1 MNGKNGKSTSNG
13 KQAKITGLIVSTL
26 GLLIFLLGADPG
38 LFGLDRSP
46 VIGYVQVMVF
56 STGLLILTLGS
67 SITLNS
73 YWYKNGRSILAD
85 IGLRLAWTGLIISLA
100 SGMADLF
107 GLGTRPLTESTTF
120 FGYWQARG
128 VLIGEIVIILG
139 LLLMLPFKRS
149 SPPPE
154 KEDEASTSQ

>member
-1 MNGKNGKSTSNG
+1 MTEQDQNKSKPTNGISIKR
-13 KQAKITGLIVSTL
+13 TGIILTFL
-26 GLLIFLLGADPG
+26 GLFFFLLGADPG

-46 VIGYVQVMVF
+46 VIGFVQVAVF
-56 STGLLILTLGS
+56 SFGLLVLTLGG

-73 YWYKNGRSILAD
+73 LWPKGGRGILAD
-85 IGLRLAWTGLIISLA
+85 IGLRLAWTGLVVALA

-128 VLIGEIVIILG
+128 VLIGEIIILLG
-139 LLLMLPFKRS
+139 FLLMLPFRS
-149 SPPPE
+149 STPPSP
-154 KEDEASTSQ
+154 KA